1 MTKLLFKC
9 ANCGEYSLPNK
20 EMKCKI
26 CGGNLKNPK
35 PPKFSLIDKFGR
47 YRKEYFKEEF
57 NKRFDRTS
65 NNND

>member
-9 ANCGEYSLPNK
+9 VDCGEYSLPNK

-26 CGGNLKNPK
+26 CGGNLKNSK
-35 PPKFSLIDKFGR
+35 PSKFSLIDKFGR
-47 YRKEYFKEEF
+47 FRKDYFKEEF

-65 NNND
+65 NNNN